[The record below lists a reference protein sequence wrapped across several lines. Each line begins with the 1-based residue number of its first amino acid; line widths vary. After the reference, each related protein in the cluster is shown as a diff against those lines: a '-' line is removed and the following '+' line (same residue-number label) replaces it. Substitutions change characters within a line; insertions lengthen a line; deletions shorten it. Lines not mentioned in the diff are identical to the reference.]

1 MHEFLLF
8 HNIIARP
15 ELRCCVDWGRS
26 FFARGKTSS
35 SSRLITATTEPVDS
49 LNESSSDMEG
59 MQVGLIFGL
68 SLLMVDLLFILDYN
82 SLWTSASALIYR
94 VNLLLA
100 LP

>member
-59 MQVGLIFGL
+59 RDASWLDLWLIASYGGFIIYSRQQFFMDDVGE
-68 SLLMVDLLFILDYN
+68 
-82 SLWTSASALIYR
+82 
-94 VNLLLA
+94 
-100 LP
+100 